1 MKKFS
6 ILCLLVFM
14 FSTISFVFIGCG
26 NSKTLRI
33 NEVTH
38 SIFYAP
44 LYVAINNGYF
54 EDDGYNVELTN
65 GGGSDASMTALLS
78 GSADI
83 ALMGPETN
91 VYVEKQGGN
100 TPVIFGQLTKRDG
113 SFLVGRNPEPN
124 FNWENLEG
132 KHFIAGRRG
141 GSPAMSLQYA
151 LTQNGY
157 NINTDLTFNL
167 DVAFN
172 NTVAAFEGGIGDY
185 VTMFE
190 PTASEYQANG
200 KGYIVASVGEE
211 SGEIPFTCFSA
222 TSNYIENNPKVI
234 EMFLKNIVKAY
245 NFIIENYENNNMT
258 AVVDSLMPSFNGSS
272 RTSIETAVKSYIEID
287 AWMSTPVMQESAFNR
302 LLEMLTFAGELEG
315 TVEFDNVVNNTFA
328 SNVMNTYFA

>member
-1 MKKFS
+1 MKKLS
-6 ILCLLVFM
+6 IFCLIMFAFTSLATVF
-14 FSTISFVFIGCG
+14 TGCSCD
-26 NSKTLRI
+26 NKNKIRI

-54 EDDGYNVELTN
+54 EEDGYEIELTN

-113 SFLVGRNPEPN
+113 SFLVGRTEEPN
-124 FNWENLEG
+124 FDWSNLNG
-132 KHFIAGRRG
+132 KYFIAGRRG

-151 LTQNGY
+151 LTKNGY
-157 NINTDLTFNL
+157 NINTDLTFDL
-167 DVAFN
+167 DVSFN
-172 NTVAAFEGGIGDY
+172 NTAAAFEGGIGDY

-190 PTASEYQANG
+190 PTASSFVASG

-222 TSNYIENNPKVI
+222 TSDYINKNTDII
-234 EMFLKNIVKAY
+234 EMFLKNIMKAY
-245 NFIIENYENNNMT
+245 NFIMQNYNNHTMNK
-258 AVVDSLMPSFNGSS
+258 VVDALVPSFNGTS
-272 RTSIETAVKSYIEID
+272 RDSIETAVTNYIKID
-287 AWMSTPVMQESAFNR
+287 AWNETPVMKESSFNR
-302 LLEMLTFAGELEG
+302 LIEMLQFAGELEG
-315 TVEFDNVVNNTFA
+315 TVAFNKVVNNTYA
-328 SNVMNTYFA
+328 QNILSKI